1 MSPAEPGLVHRARTA
16 GLQAVARLV
25 AASPAAVAWPAA
37 AVVAWPAAVVATA
50 LRPAEWAEGEDAG
63 QVRAVA

>member
-1 MSPAEPGLVHRARTA
+1 MSPAEPTAAHRARAA
-16 GLQAVARLV
+16 GSQEGAAQRAVA
-25 AASPAAVAWPAA
+25 AWPAA

>member
-1 MSPAEPGLVHRARTA
+1 
-16 GLQAVARLV
+16 
-25 AASPAAVAWPAA
+25 
-37 AVVAWPAAVVATA
+37 VVATA